1 MRMFCFRMAAALATV
16 ALVLACSDESESS
29 PNGGQQGNTS
39 DFICQGAVIP
49 VPSHVFIKDEVKLFI
64 GSTDNVVRT
73 VDGQNFGIYTDV
85 DGTITLGD
93 GSVYQTGVQMTL
105 LPFCEANAVYD
116 PLSGELVVESSSS
129 ADPGNTSQ
137 PTSGSNPVNGSSGV
151 VGTSSSGNNPAN
163 SSDNPTNSSSSGNPQ
178 GPSNPDAS
186 SSSSVPAES
195 SSSDVPRDANGFPTL
210 ESYGPPPE
218 AYTKDILSNG
228 KTGWSSRYWDAC
240 KPHCSW
246 LSSVDTTSEAA
257 YQAGGTVARNCNIHD
272 VEVPAFTLG
281 HAVQDYW
288 MGYEGTNS
296 ACVNNN
302 AGGTYTC
309 TDMAPIKVTDNLSYG
324 YVAAPGAQFGGG
336 CGKCFHLQ
344 FNGGNH
350 ANDVKET
357 HLALKGKHMIVM
369 ASNIGYDVE
378 AGQYDML
385 VPGGGVGAFNALST
399 QIGVPA
405 SGLGANGGGFLTECQ
420 QSLGWDNTAE
430 SYQNCVIQKCEEVFK
445 DWPNLLRGC
454 KWYAE
459 WYMAADNPTYNW
471 EEVECPQY
479 LIDHYLTT
487 FNTTLENRWRWH
499 DDWSDY
505 KKGDVLDTVYC
516 WKDGE
521 NPKDPNGK
529 GAGCAP

>member
-1 MRMFCFRMAAALATV
+1 MKKRITKFMVAASAV
-16 ALVLACSDESESS
+16 ALVCACSDDPSNSTGSETCNSLNGCDGSS
-29 PNGGQQGNTS
+29 AVIDPNSSAVVDPNS
-39 DFICQGAVIP
+39 SGAVIP
-49 VPSHVFIKDEVKLFI
+49 
-64 GSTDNVVRT
+64 GSSTVV
-73 VDGQNFGIYTDV
+73 
-85 DGTITLGD
+85 
-93 GSVYQTGVQMTL
+93 
-105 LPFCEANAVYD
+105 D
-116 PLSGELVVESSSS
+116 PNSS
-129 ADPGNTSQ
+129 AVVG
-137 PTSGSNPVNGSSGV
+137 PTSSTVVDPNSSAAQPGSSASV
-151 VGTSSSGNNPAN
+151 DPN
-163 SSDNPTNSSSSGNPQ
+163 SSATVQ
-178 GPSNPDAS
+178 
-186 SSSSVPAES
+186 VS
-195 SSSDVPRDANGFPTL
+195 SSSDPELGPDGFPTL

-281 HAVQDYW
+281 HAVQQYW

-309 TDMAPIKVTDNLSYG
+309 TDMAPIQVTENLSYG

-350 ANDVKET
+350 ANDVKAT
-357 HLALKGKHMIVM
+357 HKALKGKHMIVM

-405 SGLGANGGGFLTECQ
+405 SGLGANGGGFMTECQ
-420 QSLGWDNTAE
+420 QSLGWDNTVEA
-430 SYQNCVIQKCEEVFK
+430 YQECVIKKCDEVFK

-454 KWYAE
+454 RWYAE

-479 LIDHYLTT
+479 LVDHYMTT
-487 FNTTLENRWRWH
+487 FNTTKENRWRWH

-521 NPKDPNGK
+521 NPNDPNGK

>member
-1 MRMFCFRMAAALATV
+1 MKNRFTKFMIAAGAMALVCACGDDPSNSTGSETCNSLNGCDGSSAVIDPTSSAVVGPNSSAVVPGSSAAVDPNSSAVIDPTSSTVVDPNSSAALPV
-16 ALVLACSDESESS
+16 SS
-29 PNGGQQGNTS
+29 S
-39 DFICQGAVIP
+39 
-49 VPSHVFIKDEVKLFI
+49 
-64 GSTDNVVRT
+64 
-73 VDGQNFGIYTDV
+73 
-85 DGTITLGD
+85 
-93 GSVYQTGVQMTL
+93 SVG
-105 LPFCEANAVYD
+105 PASSA
-116 PLSGELVVESSSS
+116 VVESSSS
-129 ADPGNTSQ
+129 DP
-137 PTSGSNPVNGSSGV
+137 
-151 VGTSSSGNNPAN
+151 
-163 SSDNPTNSSSSGNPQ
+163 
-178 GPSNPDAS
+178 
-186 SSSSVPAES
+186 EL
-195 SSSDVPRDANGFPTL
+195 DANGFPTL

-246 LSSVDTTSEAA
+246 LSSVDTTSEAT
-257 YQAGGTVARNCNIHD
+257 YQAGLTVARNCNIHD

-281 HAVQDYW
+281 HAVQQYW

-309 TDMAPIKVTDNLSYG
+309 TDMAPIQVNENLSYG

-350 ANDVKET
+350 ANDVKAT
-357 HLALKGKHMIVM
+357 HKALKGKHMIVM

-405 SGLGANGGGFLTECQ
+405 SGLGANGGGFMTECQ
-420 QSLGWDNTAE
+420 QSLGWDNTVEA
-430 SYQNCVIQKCEEVFK
+430 YQECVIKKCDEVFK

-454 KWYAE
+454 RWYAE

-479 LIDHYLTT
+479 LVDHYMTT
-487 FNTTLENRWRWH
+487 INTTKDNRYRWR

-505 KKGDVLDTVYC
+505 KKGDELATQECLTDDY
-516 WKDGE
+516 
-521 NPKDPNGK
+521 PQ
-529 GAGCAP
+529 GCGP

>member
-1 MRMFCFRMAAALATV
+1 MKR
-16 ALVLACSDESESS
+16 
-29 PNGGQQGNTS
+29 
-39 DFICQGAVIP
+39 
-49 VPSHVFIKDEVKLFI
+49 KLFKSI
-64 GSTDNVVRT
+64 LTASAVAMICACGDDSSASSNPVNPITDSACAKVVVTADNAWVFNTGAADVVIYADGNVT
-73 VDGQNFGIYTDV
+73 DAAGQPFGHFD
-85 DGTITLGD
+85 
-93 GSVYQTGVQMTL
+93 SATGVIADLSGNIVVQNVDVATL
-105 LPFCEANAVYD
+105 TSCPANATID
-116 PLSGELVVESSSS
+116 PNTGAIEKFSSSSMVTDPNDPTSSAGGNNQNPGDPTSSAGGNNQNPNDPTSSAGGTEPTSSTGTEPVESSSS
-129 ADPGNTSQ
+129 VNT
-137 PTSGSNPVNGSSGV
+137 
-151 VGTSSSGNNPAN
+151 
-163 SSDNPTNSSSSGNPQ
+163 
-178 GPSNPDAS
+178 NPDL
-186 SSSSVPAES
+186 
-195 SSSDVPRDANGFPTL
+195 DANGFPTI
-210 ESYGPPPE
+210 ESYGEPPA

-246 LSSVDTTSEAA
+246 LSSVDTTSEEA

-281 HAVQDYW
+281 HAVQQYW

-296 ACVNNN
+296 ACVNEN

-309 TDMAPIKVTDNLSYG
+309 TDMAPIQVNENLSYG
-324 YVAAPGAQFGGG
+324 YVAAPGGQFGGG

-350 ANDVKET
+350 ANDVKAT
-357 HLALKGKHMIVM
+357 HKALKGKHMIVM

-378 AGQYDML
+378 EGQYDML
-385 VPGGGVGAFNALST
+385 VPGGGVGAFNALSM

-420 QSLGWDNTAE
+420 ASLGWDNTVEA
-430 SYQNCVIQKCEEVFK
+430 YQECVIKKCDEVFK

-454 KWYAE
+454 RWYAE

-479 LIDHYLTT
+479 LIDHYTTT
-487 FNTTLENRWRWH
+487 FNTTRENRWRWK

-505 KKGDVLDTVYC
+505 KKGDELETQDCLTAEY
-516 WKDGE
+516 
-521 NPKDPNGK
+521 PQ
-529 GAGCAP
+529 GCAP